1 MPRFSA
7 ILRAISLLVLT
18 LSIVGAAAGPRAPVS
33 AATARKLTLWLD
45 WYPTTDHAGI
55 YVALAKGF
63 YAREG
68 LDVSARIPSGAA
80 DATQLL
86 AHGTGD
92 IGISYEPTVLLA
104 RARGIPIVATA
115 AIVQRPLN
123 AVLSLAGSGIVRPR
137 QLEGRTVG
145 LAGDPS
151 DYTDLQA
158 VVSHDGGD
166 YAKVRKVVVN
176 YALLQGLL
184 AKKVDAIIG
193 AYWSW
198 EALQADQGGHPVNVM
213 RLDRFG
219 VPTYDELV
227 FVTGRGQL
235 AREPSTLRAFLRA
248 TFKGYAYAAAHQG
261 EATSILLRVP
271 GVLSGSR
278 ALIGRSLS
286 LIAPLFRDGQGR
298 YGTMD
303 AGRWQAYADWMLAKG
318 LIPSH
323 LDAGQALTLALLP
336 RR

>member
-18 LSIVGAAAGPRAPVS
+18 LSIVGAAAGPRATVS
-33 AATARKLTLWLD
+33 ATAARKLTLWLD

-104 RARGIPIVATA
+104 RAQGIPIVAAA

-158 VVSHDGGD
+158 VVTHDGGD
-166 YAKVRKVVVN
+166 YAKVKKVVVN

-213 RLDRFG
+213 RLERFG
-219 VPTYDELV
+219 VPSYNELV
-227 FVTGRGQL
+227 FVTGRRQL
-235 AREPSTLRAFLRA
+235 AREPATLRAFLRA
-248 TFKGYAYAAAHQG
+248 TFEGYAYAAAHQD
-261 EATSILLRVP
+261 EATSILLKVP
-271 GVLSGSR
+271 GVLSSSR
-278 ALIGRSLS
+278 VLIRQSLS
-286 LIAPLFRDGQGR
+286 LIAPLFKDAKGR
-298 YGTMD
+298 YGAMD
-303 AGRWQAYADWMLAKG
+303 AGRWQAYADWMLARG
-318 LIPSH
+318 LIHSH
-323 LDAGQALTLALLP
+323 LDAGQVLTMALLP
-336 RR
+336 QR

>member
-1 MPRFSA
+1 M
-7 ILRAISLLVLT
+7 
-18 LSIVGAAAGPRAPVS
+18 
-33 AATARKLTLWLD
+33 
-45 WYPTTDHAGI
+45 
-55 YVALAKGF
+55 ALAKGF

-104 RARGIPIVATA
+104 RAQGIPIVATA

-158 VVSHDGGD
+158 VVPHDGGD
-166 YAKVRKVVVN
+166 YAKVKKVVVN

-213 RLDRFG
+213 RLERFG
-219 VPTYDELV
+219 VPSYNELV

-235 AREPSTLRAFLRA
+235 AREPGTLRAFLRA
-248 TFKGYAYAAAHQG
+248 TFEGYAYAAAHQE
-261 EATSILLRVP
+261 EATSILLKVP
-271 GVLSGSR
+271 GVLSSSR
-278 ALIGRSLS
+278 TLIRQSLS
-286 LIAPLFRDGQGR
+286 LIAPLFKDGHGR

-318 LIPSH
+318 LIHSH

-336 RR
+336 PG